1 MIFSY
6 AARCL
11 MFLTSDN
18 EQKLFENFNK
28 IGLKNEIKKKMFL
41 SKSIYQQS
49 TEKII
54 PEQILRL

>member
-1 MIFSY
+1 
-6 AARCL
+6 